1 MAISEMIQTYR
12 ALGLENSLNFGQY
25 AKRLQNEVA
34 KEKKFREKE
43 DKTIKWK
50 F

>member
-1 MAISEMIQTYR
+1 MAISEIIQTYR
-12 ALGLENSLNFGQY
+12 ALGLETSLNFGQY

-43 DKTIKWK
+43 DKTIE
-50 F
+50 